1 MKKETLPQGF
11 ALAGLLQRQWLRL
24 LLALLLGSGALLA
37 ALALL
42 AYSGHFITATA
53 LAGLA
58 ATAPLFEIFRPGAI
72 IRFLALARTAGRYGE
87 RLIAHD
93 AVLGLMAQLR
103 SELYA
108 RLARLAPEPLGR
120 WSDGDLLQR
129 VVADV
134 ELLNQAP
141 LRAALPLLGAALVLF
156 LTLAFLLIVDARAG
170 LAAALCLLTAAIAVP
185 AFAARRS
192 RRDGA
197 ALVARYAQRREDLVD
212 ALRGLT
218 TLLLCGA
225 WPQRRVQWQQQDR
238 AVIRAELAQ
247 RLRESAGISLVV
259 LLAGLAAWSLLALAR
274 PQSAAQAPL
283 LAAGVLAALATLEAL
298 APLSGALL
306 AWGRARA
313 AAARIDA
320 LLRQEPL
327 VSYPPALAPPSES
340 AGGNMAAQFVVE
352 SHADPTVAAGAEK
365 RVDSQTIVS
374 TSTSTSTSTVP
385 VPSPGASASSPSSS
399 ASLSSRSSSSAAPA
413 PQNQPFAENGA
424 TQHGVQPASHSTTSA
439 HSTIRPATAGKLQLR
454 GVRYTYPGRSSG
466 VTAPDLLLPAGGRL
480 LLSGPSGAG
489 KSTLAAL
496 LARLMDP
503 DSGTIELDGLDLR
516 RYDEASLRQR
526 VALQPQ
532 RPHLFAASL
541 AENLRLA
548 DPGADAARL
557 QAVLRAVALEEFLA
571 GLPHGLDTLIG
582 EYGAGLSGGEARRLA
597 LARTLLRPAALFVLD
612 EPFEGLDAAT
622 REQVIAGIETWT
634 GGASLVVVSH
644 QEAAFSGSVVRLHL
658 SPVQ

>member
-1 MKKETLPQGF
+1 MKKATLPQNF
-11 ALAGLLQRQWLRL
+11 NLAGLLRRQWPRL
-24 LLALLLGSGALLA
+24 ALALLLGSGALLA

-58 ATAPLFEIFRPGAI
+58 AAPLFEIFRPGAI

-87 RLIAHD
+87 RLVAHD

-103 SELYA
+103 GELYA

-129 VVADV
+129 IVADV
-134 ELLNQAP
+134 ELLTQAP
-141 LRAALPLLGAALVLF
+141 LRAALPLLGAVLVLS
-156 LTLAFLLIVDARAG
+156 LTLAFLLLVDAHAG
-170 LAAALCLLTAAIAVP
+170 LAAALCLLTAAVAVP

-212 ALRGLT
+212 VLRGLT

-225 WPQRRVQWQQQDR
+225 WPQRRAQWQRQDR

-247 RLRESAGISLVV
+247 RLRESFGISLVV
-259 LLAGLAAWSLLALAR
+259 LLAGMAAWSFLAVAR
-274 PQSAAQAPL
+274 PQSTAQAPL
-283 LAAGVLAALATLEAL
+283 LAAAVLAAVAALEAL
-298 APLSGALL
+298 APVSGALL

-320 LLRQEPL
+320 LLQQEPAVHFSPASAP
-327 VSYPPALAPPSES
+327 VS
-340 AGGNMAAQFVVE
+340 G
-352 SHADPTVAAGAEK
+352 SHAGAVA
-365 RVDSQTIVS
+365 T
-374 TSTSTSTSTVP
+374 
-385 VPSPGASASSPSSS
+385 
-399 ASLSSRSSSSAAPA
+399 APA
-413 PQNQPFAENGA
+413 HSATLPAACGA
-424 TQHGVQPASHSTTSA
+424 V
-439 HSTIRPATAGKLQLR
+439 QLR
-454 GVRYTYPGRSSG
+454 GVRYTYPGRRSG
-466 VTAPDLLLPAGGRL
+466 VIVPDLRLPAGGRL
-480 LLSGPSGAG
+480 LVSGPSGAG

-496 LARLMDP
+496 LARLMDA
-503 DSGTIELDGLDLR
+503 DSGAIELDGVDLR
-516 RYDEASLRQR
+516 DYDEASLRQR

-548 DPGADAARL
+548 DPGADEARL
-557 QAVLRAVALEEFLA
+557 RAVLRAVALEEFLA
-571 GLPHGLDTLIG
+571 GLPQGLDTPIG

-612 EPFEGLDAAT
+612 EPFEGLDEST
-622 REQVIAGIETWT
+622 RQQVAAGIEGWLA
-634 GGASLVVVSH
+634 GASLVVISH
-644 QEAAFSGSVVRLHL
+644 QDVALSGSVVRLRL
-658 SPVQ
+658 SAAQ

>member
-11 ALAGLLQRQWLRL
+11 TLAGLLQRQWLRL
-24 LLALLLGSGALLA
+24 LLALLLGSAALLA

-87 RLIAHD
+87 RLVAHD

-103 SELYA
+103 GELYA

-134 ELLNQAP
+134 ELLTQAP
-141 LRAALPLLGAALVLF
+141 LRAALPLLGAMLVLS

-170 LAAALCLLTAAIAVP
+170 LVAALCLLTAAIAVP

-197 ALVARYAQRREDLVD
+197 ALVARYAQRREDLID

-225 WPQRRVQWQQQDR
+225 WSQRRVQWQQQDR

-283 LAAGVLAALATLEAL
+283 LAAGVLAAVATLEAL

-320 LLRQEPL
+320 LLQQAPL
-327 VSYPPALAPPSES
+327 VSYPPTSVQSSGSATGSAAVPFAVEAQADSLLAAEAEKEAETQAATQTSATPSLSVVARVSRSQAFAGNS
-340 AGGNMAAQFVVE
+340 ATRDDLSAA
-352 SHADPTVAAGAEK
+352 SHVTPSTRSAPLPTAAGE
-365 RVDSQTIVS
+365 
-374 TSTSTSTSTVP
+374 
-385 VPSPGASASSPSSS
+385 
-399 ASLSSRSSSSAAPA
+399 
-413 PQNQPFAENGA
+413 
-424 TQHGVQPASHSTTSA
+424 
-439 HSTIRPATAGKLQLR
+439 LQLH
-454 GVRYTYPGRSSG
+454 GLRYIYPGRRSG
-466 VTAPDLLLPAGGRL
+466 VIAPDLWLPAGGRL

-503 DSGTIELDGLDLR
+503 DAGVIELDGVNLR
-516 RYDEASLRQR
+516 DYDEASLRQR

-571 GLPHGLDTLIG
+571 GLPQGLDTLIG

-597 LARTLLRPAALFVLD
+597 LARTLLRPATLFVLD
-612 EPFEGLDAAT
+612 EPFEGLDEAT